1 TRPTPTSTLLPY
13 PTPFRSRSAAADQRD
28 QLAAA
33 DGEVDPLVDLPPAE
47 PCLDP
52 DQLDDR
58 LGLRHGRPHA
68 GRFDRAAHRPTSW
81 RITAMTASSRIT
93 ATMLW
98 TTVEV
103 VLIPIERVSRLT
115 DKPIEQ
121 PITPITSAKS

>member
-81 RITAMTASSRIT
+81 RITRSEEHTSELQSREN
-93 ATMLW
+93 L
-98 TTVEV
+98 VC
-103 VLIPIERVSRLT
+103 P
-115 DKPIEQ
+115 
-121 PITPITSAKS
+121 